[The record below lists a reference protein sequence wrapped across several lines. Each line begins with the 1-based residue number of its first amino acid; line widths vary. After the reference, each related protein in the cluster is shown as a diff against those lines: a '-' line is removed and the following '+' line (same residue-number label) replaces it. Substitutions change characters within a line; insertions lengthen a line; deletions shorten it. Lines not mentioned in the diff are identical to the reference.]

1 MTDGGKFIGI
11 TGILSVGLCV
21 GGAGFFLV
29 QEFIARSSLPLEM
42 QTPEMIQRYYDG
54 EVVLFSITFAMVLLV
69 CAFVL
74 TFFFGSCFALYET
87 RYGKNSKT
95 IAAG

>member
-21 GGAGFFLV
+21 GGAGLFLA
-29 QEFIARSSLPLEM
+29 QEFFARLALLPEM

-54 EVVLFSITFAMVLLV
+54 EVVLLSITFATVLLF

-74 TFFFGSCFALYET
+74 TLFFGSCFALYET
-87 RYGKNSKT
+87 MYGKNSKI
-95 IAAG
+95 IAAE